1 MKPRFVDLC
10 DRSRGD
16 QGPVK
21 VSEDGFGRFAKL
33 LEKDVLDRRVVERPK
48 GALVGR
54 RENGR
59 LSANRLANLY
69 VEPAVS
75 AADSEDALSDSFV
88 QTVDCLGPLQREI
101 ELVVC
106 SYKQAIENGLSLKEK
121 REERSA
127 NNLKFPALFLH
138 HLP

>member
-48 GALVGR
+48 DALVGR

-75 AADSEDALSDSFV
+75 AADSEDDSFV
-88 QTVDCLGPLQREI
+88 QTVDCPGPLRCEI
-101 ELVVC
+101 EPVVC
-106 SYKQAIENGLSLKEK
+106 SYKQAIEN
-121 REERSA
+121 
-127 NNLKFPALFLH
+127 
-138 HLP
+138 